1 MTKEQL
7 LKRIVE
13 DSRFKDKYWPK
24 FKTDPKI
31 FDYQPSIVQSKNQ
44 YLMALKVIIIDADS
58 KLTDNIKYKH
68 ILNSFGL

>member
-13 DSRFKDKYWPK
+13 DSKFKKKYWPN

-31 FDYQPSIVQSKNQ
+31 FDYQPSILQSKNR
-44 YLMALKVIIIDADS
+44 YLMALRVIVIEADS
-58 KLTDNIKYKH
+58 TLTDNIKYKQ
-68 ILNSFGL
+68 ILNSFEL